1 MNNNFNDAL
10 QYALV
15 QEMSQYDNLNNP
27 YEKHIFSADFENNI
41 KKIITTSEHTYISV
55 SNKRVRKGLIAILV
69 ALFILTAT
77 GCAVI
82 THHIITWHESQ
93 NDTNGTL
100 DILFEKENGMT
111 SSQATRSPQ
120 TPEGFTIT
128 STYEDDGSKLIEY
141 ANSKNEE
148 ILFSQYKDIENMSVS
163 IDNEASE
170 FKEIS
175 IKGYKGYASI
185 EDNLKVLHWTNDND
199 FFTLQGTCEMSIL
212 FKMAESTIPK

>member
-100 DILFEKENGMT
+100 DILFEKENDMT

-141 ANSKNEE
+141 ANSKNE
-148 ILFSQYKDIENMSVS
+148 
-163 IDNEASE
+163 
-170 FKEIS
+170 EIS

-212 FKMAESTIPK
+212 FTMAESTIPK